1 MGTGW
6 SLAFFAA
13 AAVLAAS
20 LATAALA
27 GELCRLPVRRIAAVS
42 TIAAL
47 LLICGEVL
55 ALFSLGRPELI
66 FGILANPSTGLF
78 REFAAACAAA
88 AALLGLVWAR
98 RRCALRR
105 TCLLFAAAAALLAL
119 GAVASVGTVLWMPWR
134 AGWHTA
140 TMALPLLGLV
150 CPATALVLR
159 LLSEDGPTS
168 FKGVQHCFIA
178 LMPALGAAIW
188 LGTLAWGPAPIEL
201 PTASRLL
208 SGDLALPFWIGFVLL
223 GILIPA
229 AVLVLSSF
237 SPMFRFG
244 DFIGLISAAAAAA
257 AIARTTELLGG
268 ASSWRFFLT

>member
-20 LATAALA
+20 LATAALM

-78 REFAAACAAA
+78 REFAAASAAA
-88 AALLGLVWAR
+88 AALLGLGWAR

-105 TCLLFAAAAALLAL
+105 TCLLFAATAALLAL
-119 GAVASVGTVLWMPWR
+119 GAVAAVGTVLWMPWR

-150 CPATALVLR
+150 CPATALILR
-159 LLSEDGPTS
+159 LLSEDGLTS
-168 FKGVQHCFIA
+168 FNSVKHRVIV

-188 LGTLAWGPAPIEL
+188 LSTLAWGPAPIEL

-229 AVLVLSSF
+229 AVLVLSPC

-244 DFIGLISAAAAAA
+244 NCIGLTSAA

-268 ASSWRFFLT
+268 ATGWRFFLT

>member
-105 TCLLFAAAAALLAL
+105 TCLLFAA
-119 GAVASVGTVLWMPWR
+119 
-134 AGWHTA
+134 

-244 DFIGLISAAAAAA
+244 NFIGLISAAAAAA

>member
-88 AALLGLVWAR
+88 AA
-98 RRCALRR
+98 
-105 TCLLFAAAAALLAL
+105 
-119 GAVASVGTVLWMPWR
+119 
-134 AGWHTA
+134 
-140 TMALPLLGLV
+140 LLGLV

-244 DFIGLISAAAAAA
+244 NFIGLISAAAAAA

>member
-105 TCLLFAAAAALLAL
+105 TCLLFAAVAALLAL
-119 GAVASVGTVLWMPWR
+119 GAVASVGTVLSRRMAYR
-134 AGWHTA
+134 NDGTA
-140 TMALPLLGLV
+140 IVRT
-150 CPATALVLR
+150 C
-159 LLSEDGPTS
+159 LSRHCIGP
-168 FKGVQHCFIA
+168 
-178 LMPALGAAIW
+178 
-188 LGTLAWGPAPIEL
+188 
-201 PTASRLL
+201 
-208 SGDLALPFWIGFVLL
+208 
-223 GILIPA
+223 PA
-229 AVLVLSSF
+229 ALRRRSNV
-237 SPMFRFG
+237 
-244 DFIGLISAAAAAA
+244 I
-257 AIARTTELLGG
+257 
-268 ASSWRFFLT
+268 

>member
-150 CPATALVLR
+150 CPATA
-159 LLSEDGPTS
+159 
-168 FKGVQHCFIA
+168 
-178 LMPALGAAIW
+178 
-188 LGTLAWGPAPIEL
+188 
-201 PTASRLL
+201 SRLL

-244 DFIGLISAAAAAA
+244 NFIGLISAAAAAA

>member
-78 REFAAACAAA
+78 REFAAVCF
-88 AALLGLVWAR
+88 LDSFGP
-98 RRCALRR
+98 
-105 TCLLFAAAAALLAL
+105 
-119 GAVASVGTVLWMPWR
+119 GDAVP
-134 AGWHTA
+134 
-140 TMALPLLGLV
+140 
-150 CPATALVLR
+150 
-159 LLSEDGPTS
+159 
-168 FKGVQHCFIA
+168 
-178 LMPALGAAIW
+178 
-188 LGTLAWGPAPIEL
+188 
-201 PTASRLL
+201 
-208 SGDLALPFWIGFVLL
+208 
-223 GILIPA
+223 
-229 AVLVLSSF
+229 
-237 SPMFRFG
+237 
-244 DFIGLISAAAAAA
+244 
-257 AIARTTELLGG
+257 
-268 ASSWRFFLT
+268 

>member
-105 TCLLFAAAAALLAL
+105 TCLLFAAVAALLAL

-159 LLSEDGPTS
+159 LLSEDDPTS

-244 DFIGLISAAAAAA
+244 NFIGLISAAAAAA

>member
-1 MGTGW
+1 MRSCRG
-6 SLAFFAA
+6 
-13 AAVLAAS
+13 AS
-20 LATAALA
+20 WTRLGQATLCLETNVSFVCRSGRSSRSWRCRFSWHRPLDALA
-27 GELCRLPVRRIAAVS
+27 RR
-42 TIAAL
+42 
-47 LLICGEVL
+47 
-55 ALFSLGRPELI
+55 
-66 FGILANPSTGLF
+66 
-78 REFAAACAAA
+78 
-88 AALLGLVWAR
+88 
-98 RRCALRR
+98 
-105 TCLLFAAAAALLAL
+105 
-119 GAVASVGTVLWMPWR
+119 
-134 AGWHTA
+134 WHTA

-244 DFIGLISAAAAAA
+244 NFIGLISAAAAAA

>member
-78 REFAAACAAA
+78 RECVF
-88 AALLGLVWAR
+88 
-98 RRCALRR
+98 
-105 TCLLFAAAAALLAL
+105 CLPQWPLFSLLAL
-119 GAVASVGTVLWMPWR
+119 SLQLAPFFG
-134 AGWHTA
+134 
-140 TMALPLLGLV
+140 
-150 CPATALVLR
+150 C
-159 LLSEDGPTS
+159 
-168 FKGVQHCFIA
+168 
-178 LMPALGAAIW
+178 LGAQ
-188 LGTLAWGPAPIEL
+188 
-201 PTASRLL
+201 
-208 SGDLALPFWIGFVLL
+208 D
-223 GILIPA
+223 GIPQ
-229 AVLVLSSF
+229 
-237 SPMFRFG
+237 R
-244 DFIGLISAAAAAA
+244 
-257 AIARTTELLGG
+257 
-268 ASSWRFFLT
+268 WHCHC

>member
-1 MGTGW
+1 
-6 SLAFFAA
+6 
-13 AAVLAAS
+13 
-20 LATAALA
+20 
-27 GELCRLPVRRIAAVS
+27 
-42 TIAAL
+42 
-47 LLICGEVL
+47 
-55 ALFSLGRPELI
+55 
-66 FGILANPSTGLF
+66 
-78 REFAAACAAA
+78 
-88 AALLGLVWAR
+88 
-98 RRCALRR
+98 
-105 TCLLFAAAAALLAL
+105 
-119 GAVASVGTVLWMPWR
+119 
-134 AGWHTA
+134 
-140 TMALPLLGLV
+140 MALPLLGLV

-168 FKGVQHCFIA
+168 FKGVQHGFIA

-244 DFIGLISAAAAAA
+244 NFIGLISAAAAAA

>member
-1 MGTGW
+1 MGPGW

-88 AALLGLVWAR
+88 AALLGLVWVR

-119 GAVASVGTVLWMPWR
+119 GAVAAVGTVLWMPWR

-150 CPATALVLR
+150 CPATALILR
-159 LLSEDGPTS
+159 LFSEDGPTS
-168 FKGVQHCFIA
+168 FKGVQHCFIV

-244 DFIGLISAAAAAA
+244 NFIGLTSAAAAAA

-268 ASSWRFFLT
+268 ATGWRFFLT

>member
-150 CPATALVLR
+150 CPATA
-159 LLSEDGPTS
+159 
-168 FKGVQHCFIA
+168 
-178 LMPALGAAIW
+178 AIW

-244 DFIGLISAAAAAA
+244 NFIGLISAAAAAA

>member
-78 REFAAACAAA
+78 REFVAACAAA

-105 TCLLFAAAAALLAL
+105 TCLLFAAVAALLAL

-150 CPATALVLR
+150 
-159 LLSEDGPTS
+159 
-168 FKGVQHCFIA
+168 
-178 LMPALGAAIW
+178 
-188 LGTLAWGPAPIEL
+188 
-201 PTASRLL
+201 
-208 SGDLALPFWIGFVLL
+208 
-223 GILIPA
+223 
-229 AVLVLSSF
+229 
-237 SPMFRFG
+237 
-244 DFIGLISAAAAAA
+244 
-257 AIARTTELLGG
+257 
-268 ASSWRFFLT
+268 

>member
-105 TCLLFAAAAALLAL
+105 TCLLFAAVAALLAL
-119 GAVASVGTVLWMPWR
+119 GAVASVGTVLWMAYR
-134 AGWHTA
+134 NDGTA
-140 TMALPLLGLV
+140 IVRT
-150 CPATALVLR
+150 C
-159 LLSEDGPTS
+159 LSRHCIGP
-168 FKGVQHCFIA
+168 
-178 LMPALGAAIW
+178 
-188 LGTLAWGPAPIEL
+188 
-201 PTASRLL
+201 
-208 SGDLALPFWIGFVLL
+208 
-223 GILIPA
+223 PA
-229 AVLVLSSF
+229 ALRRRSNV
-237 SPMFRFG
+237 
-244 DFIGLISAAAAAA
+244 I
-257 AIARTTELLGG
+257 
-268 ASSWRFFLT
+268 

>member
-1 MGTGW
+1 
-6 SLAFFAA
+6 
-13 AAVLAAS
+13 
-20 LATAALA
+20 
-27 GELCRLPVRRIAAVS
+27 
-42 TIAAL
+42 
-47 LLICGEVL
+47 
-55 ALFSLGRPELI
+55 
-66 FGILANPSTGLF
+66 
-78 REFAAACAAA
+78 
-88 AALLGLVWAR
+88 
-98 RRCALRR
+98 
-105 TCLLFAAAAALLAL
+105 
-119 GAVASVGTVLWMPWR
+119 
-134 AGWHTA
+134 
-140 TMALPLLGLV
+140 MALPLLGLV

-244 DFIGLISAAAAAA
+244 NFIGLISAAAAAA

-268 ASSWRFFLT
+268 ASSWRFFLTYDFFAHPQDRL

>member
-78 REFAAACAAA
+78 REFAAASAAA
-88 AALLGLVWAR
+88 AALLGLVWVR

-119 GAVASVGTVLWMPWR
+119 GAVAAVGTVLWMPWR

-150 CPATALVLR
+150 CPATALILR
-159 LLSEDGPTS
+159 LFSEDGLTS
-168 FKGVQHCFIA
+168 FNGVEHCFIA

-188 LGTLAWGPAPIEL
+188 LGTLAWGPAPMEL

-229 AVLVLSSF
+229 AVLVLSAF

-244 DFIGLISAAAAAA
+244 NFIGLTSAAAAAA

-268 ASSWRFFLT
+268 ASGWRFFLT